1 MTGMVRLLTV
11 ELSRLRAR
19 RAVLLLLAAAI
30 IVPVIIAVS
39 TVWSTRPPSDAELA
53 SVQAQVEAETA
64 LPRTQRTLEKCLDN
78 PQRWGIEDSAPDLR
92 TACEEM
98 VLPQPEWFSYYQV
111 LDLEEERDFGSG
123 TVVVAVLGVVMFL
136 LGATFVGHDW
146 STGSMSNQL
155 LFQPRR
161 MRVWAAKA
169 LAVTS
174 VSLAVAAVVTTAY
187 WLSLDL
193 VLQLRDTPAP
203 DGALLAALEQGW
215 RGAAFA
221 AAGGLGGYALTMLS
235 RSTVFSLGALFAVSV
250 AGGVLL
256 GTIGP
261 DDRGTLDP
269 TINAQAIITDG
280 TDYYVDVPNR
290 CYDGTSEEQPADDE
304 CDDRGERS
312 LEQGVTYYGVLL
324 GAVGLASIGSFRRR
338 DVP

>member
-1 MTGMVRLLTV
+1 MIRLLRV

-30 IVPVIIAVS
+30 VVPAIIAAS
-39 TVWSTRPPSDAELA
+39 TVWSTRPPSDAKLA
-53 SVQAQVEAETA
+53 SVQAQVDAETA
-64 LPRTQRTLEKCLDN
+64 LPRVQRTLAKCLEKPERYGVEVSSGDV
-78 PQRWGIEDSAPDLR
+78 RGF
-92 TACEEM
+92 CEAN
-98 VLPQPEWFSYYQV
+98 VLPQPEWFYYYQV
-111 LDLEEERDFGSG
+111 LDLDQERTFGSG

-161 MRVWAAKA
+161 VRVWAAKA
-169 LAVTS
+169 IAVTL
-174 VSLAVAAVVTTAY
+174 VSLVVAAVVASAY
-187 WLSLDL
+187 WLSLGL
-193 VLQLRDTPAP
+193 VLHLRDAP
-203 DGALLAALEQGW
+203 PPQGALLAALEQGW

-250 AGGVLL
+250 AGGLLL

-280 TDYYVDVPNR
+280 TEYYVSVPDR
-290 CYDGTSEEQPADDE
+290 CYNEEAQGED

-312 LEQGVTYYGVLL
+312 LQQGLAYYGVLL
-324 GAVGLASIGSFRRR
+324 GAVSIASIGSFRRR

>member
-1 MTGMVRLLTV
+1 MIRLLRV

-30 IVPVIIAVS
+30 VVPTIIAVS
-39 TVWSTRPPSDAELA
+39 TVLSTRPPSDAVLA
-53 SVQAQVEAETA
+53 SVQAQVDAETA
-64 LPRTQRTLEKCLDN
+64 RPRTQRTLAKCLEN
-78 PQRWGIEDSAPDLR
+78 PERYGVEASSSSDVEAF
-92 TACEEM
+92 CEAN
-98 VLPQPEWFSYYQV
+98 VLPQPDWFYYYEV
-111 LDLEEERDFGSG
+111 LDLDRERTFGSG

-161 MRVWAAKA
+161 VRVWVAKA
-169 LAVTS
+169 ISVTA
-174 VSLAVAAVVTTAY
+174 VSLIVAAVVTTAY
-187 WLSLDL
+187 WMSLDL
-193 VLQLRDTPAP
+193 VLHLRDAP
-203 DGALLAALEQGW
+203 PPEGALLAALEQGW

-280 TDYYVDVPNR
+280 TEYYVSVPER
-290 CYDGTSEEQPADDE
+290 CYNEDSQGPE

-312 LEQGVTYYGVLL
+312 LQQGVAYYGVLL
-324 GAVGLASIGSFRRR
+324 GGVGLVSIGSFRRR